1 MSKKIAVLV
10 GSLRANSFSGRLADV
25 LKSLGIEFGLQLE
38 LAEIADLPFYNQ
50 DLDRA
55 ESLPPA
61 WQRLRQQLAGC
72 DAVLL
77 VTPEY
82 NRSVPAALKNAL
94 DVGSRPV
101 SQNVWDGKPVGII
114 SLSIGA
120 IGGFGANHHLRQSLA
135 CLNAAVMA
143 QPEAYFGNVG
153 SRLDKEGGVSDEKSL
168 KTLQGFLAQFAK
180 FVG

>member
-1 MSKKIAVLV
+1 M
-10 GSLRANSFSGRLADV
+10 
-25 LKSLGIEFGLQLE
+25 
-38 LAEIADLPFYNQ
+38 
-50 DLDRA
+50 
-55 ESLPPA
+55 
-61 WQRLRQQLAGC
+61 
-72 DAVLL
+72 
-77 VTPEY
+77 
-82 NRSVPAALKNAL
+82 PAALKNAL